1 MTESKKT
8 THDPQKPDK
17 ANSFIKYSGI
27 GIQML
32 VIIGLGVWGGI
43 KLDEI
48 ITWDFPIFTLVLSLA
63 SVAIAIYHAIKDFIK
78 FN

>member
-1 MTESKKT
+1 MPSNQPKRNNKNKGN
-8 THDPQKPDK
+8 D
-17 ANSFIKYSGI
+17 FIKYSSI

-32 VIIGLGVWGGI
+32 IIIAFGTWGGI

-48 ITWDFPIFTLVLSLA
+48 TGLSPLFTVVLALA

-78 FN
+78 MDQ

>member
-1 MTESKKT
+1 
-8 THDPQKPDK
+8 
-17 ANSFIKYSGI
+17 
-27 GIQML
+27 ML